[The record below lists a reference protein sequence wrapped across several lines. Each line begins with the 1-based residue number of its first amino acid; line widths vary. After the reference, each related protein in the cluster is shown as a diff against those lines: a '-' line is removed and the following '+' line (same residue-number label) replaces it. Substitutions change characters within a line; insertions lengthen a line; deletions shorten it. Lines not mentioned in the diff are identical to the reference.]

1 MKLFTSFTAITIVLF
16 FLASSYVPA
25 KHNQPDKISNNQ
37 VLSKMEQENEPPL
50 NIQFT
55 RVVDLDSELH
65 QPISDFLN
73 TNRATLPEGIYDFT
87 VTVGLEYPDQTTLV
101 VLIPTDVYE
110 SYWELP
116 LPDEHIIRL
125 TIQPDIVSSTWEI
138 TFLDQ
143 PEQLSGGSDYRF
155 PWTNGHTW
163 LKTQGFHFNS
173 MGYSLDFI
181 PNGNPSTVLSIESG
195 LFTPICQDSWQAM
208 VKVDH
213 GTDESGYLHLDINT
227 IPTGLYNQNIPR
239 GQDLGD
245 LYSGNVCS
253 NPHPACGGCGS
264 YQYSTPCGC
273 GTATHLHFETNGLIS
288 IQGNTLESISTAPYR
303 TPYTSTNSAPCCG
316 CGLTNLNDSTA
327 VPSLLPFAGLIPQGP
342 TTIAPP
348 PTVTTAP
355 PPPSQELPTAV
366 TNPTT
371 SRPPDFT
378 APTGSLQ
385 INSGGE
391 IVNSLN
397 ATLRLD
403 AQDENRVAAMRFS
416 TDGRTWTAWQPFTT
430 QSNWQLAN
438 QPDAQTVYAQVKDE
452 AGNISQEMMSTVTA
466 VLSVDPPTSASYTVA
481 CSVMGMGGG
490 TASSGSYTVNST
502 IGQPYATT
510 PLQGSSYQV
519 HPGFETACSGENVA
533 PISHETYVPFVIRP

>member
-1 MKLFTSFTAITIVLF
+1 MEDAITTAILETHEDKTITADDLVISMINTSGDWVF
-16 FLASSYVPA
+16 GIVGIRMSQDVHGSPSSYLYITQFVEGNWIVA
-25 KHNQPDKISNNQ
+25 TEDSSLFQLWVTESPDDLLGTDIRVNLQSRFEEPVGNT
-37 VLSKMEQENEPPL
+37 LSLLSLPY
-50 NIQFT
+50 
-55 RVVDLDSELH
+55 
-65 QPISDFLN
+65 
-73 TNRATLPEGIYDFT
+73 ATGE
-87 VTVGLEYPDQTTLV
+87 
-101 VLIPTDVYE
+101 
-110 SYWELP
+110 
-116 LPDEHIIRL
+116 
-125 TIQPDIVSSTWEI
+125 TW
-138 TFLDQ
+138 TF
-143 PEQLSGGSDYRF
+143 SGG
-155 PWTNGHTW
+155 PHNT
-163 LKTQGFHFNS
+163 L
-173 MGYSLDFI
+173 
-181 PNGNPSTVLSIESG
+181 GNPSRPWSAIDFAGGSTQVRTAREGTAYLPCANLVRI
-195 LFTPICQDSWQAM
+195 
-208 VKVDH
+208 DH
-213 GTDESGYLHLDINT
+213 PDGWRTEYYHL
-227 IPTGLYNQNIPR
+227 QNIAVSNGQAVSR
-239 GQDLGD
+239 GTFLG
-245 LYSGNVCS
+245 N
-253 NPHPACGGCGS
+253 
-264 YQYSTPCGC
+264 
-273 GTATHLHFETNGLIS
+273 
-288 IQGNTLESISTAPYR
+288 ISTAVGCGGSATGPHVHFTLILNGSPQEWHEHFIGGWRVQEGSVQYQGCMIKNGNTR
-303 TPYTSTNSAPCCG
+303 CTPTGQIYNDGAIGGGGSCCG
-316 CGLTNLNDSTA
+316 CSLTNQNRSSDVTTSS
-327 VPSLLPFAGLIPQGP
+327 PLLPFAGLIPQGP